1 MKRSAAFKH
10 LISLRLGSVV
20 LELWQQLQSAD
31 ISVLLIGKSIPR
43 SLRSKDPWYTFSLF
57 GAWLWLDL
65 LPYYSSKMAALS
77 SSLEKAMCL
86 YKVESN
92 SAYSA
97 SILCCFITT
106 PLIIISVCY
115 VKVFRTVSRSNRVF
129 SLENNSELL
138 RVNVQEAKVTKRL
151 VAVMVGFACYWL
163 PIAIID
169 NIDIAHGE
177 PILPRLAYLTYGFL
191 LYLSSTINPFIYCAT
206 DKRFRREYKAVFWK
220 SFGFKCRANNE
231 NNDA

>member
-1 MKRSAAFKH
+1 
-10 LISLRLGSVV
+10 
-20 LELWQQLQSAD
+20 
-31 ISVLLIGKSIPR
+31 
-43 SLRSKDPWYTFSLF
+43 
-57 GAWLWLDL
+57 
-65 LPYYSSKMAALS
+65 
-77 SSLEKAMCL
+77 MCSF
-86 YKVESN
+86 KVESN
-92 SAYSA
+92 IAYSVTMH
-97 SILCCFITT
+97 CCFITT
-106 PLIIISVCY
+106 SLSIITVCY

-129 SLENNSELL
+129 SLKNNPELL

-177 PILPRLAYLTYGFL
+177 PTLPRLAYLTYGFL
-191 LYLSSTINPFIYCAT
+191 LYLSNTINPFIYCAT

-220 SFGFKCRANNE
+220 SFGFKCRANKE